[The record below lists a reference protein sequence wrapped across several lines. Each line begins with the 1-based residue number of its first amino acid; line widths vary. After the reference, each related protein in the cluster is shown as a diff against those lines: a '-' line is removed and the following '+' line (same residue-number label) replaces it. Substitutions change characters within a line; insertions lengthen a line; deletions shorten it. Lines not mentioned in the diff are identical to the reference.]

1 MIVKKVKYEDDA
13 RLDEMEARSAY
24 DYYKEEN
31 KLKIDK
37 TKTIEENLQK
47 MESKLEKMESKLEK
61 IDEILGKIRKYLKSN
76 KDSKQQL

>member
-1 MIVKKVKYEDDA
+1 
-13 RLDEMEARSAY
+13 MEARSAY

-37 TKTIEENLQK
+37 TKTIEENLQT
-47 MESKLEKMESKLEK
+47 MQTKLEKIDDIESKLEK